1 MLRLTITRI
10 ATPLMHGT
18 HVHQVRCI
26 PPVCFR
32 VSSFSTN
39 SANKVEKGK
48 ENIKNTAQDAAETAQ
63 KTAADGA
70 ETMKETFNEA
80 SGIAQKKS

>member
-1 MLRLTITRI
+1 MTRI

-18 HVHQVRCI
+18 HVQQVRCI
-26 PPVCFR
+26 QPVCFR

-63 KTAADGA
+63 KSLHINLHGTKNIDL
-70 ETMKETFNEA
+70 
-80 SGIAQKKS
+80 QKQSN